1 MSSPELENLV
11 RAGMLKHEQPNEKEL
26 EGLRTSAEARLVD
39 AERQDLAFDSRFD
52 LAYNAAHGL
61 ALVALRRMGYRSDN
75 RYLVFQALPHTVGA
89 AAGLWRVLAKAH
101 ARRNAIE
108 YRGYIEH
115 DERLLAEL
123 ISATQ
128 SLREMLK

>member
-1 MSSPELENLV
+1 MSSPELDNLV
-11 RAGMLKHEQPNEKEL
+11 RTGMLKREPAGEKEL
-26 EGLRTSAEARLVD
+26 EGLRLSAERRLVD
-39 AERQDLAFDSRFD
+39 SERKELAFDSRLD

-75 RYLVFQALPHTVGA
+75 RFVVFQALPHTAGA
-89 AAGLWRVLAKAH
+89 PAPLWRVLAKAH
-101 ARRNAIE
+101 ERRNAVE

-123 ISATQ
+123 ISATR
-128 SLREMLK
+128 SLREMIK